1 MKYDYDVQNFLECFS
16 ASRLQIGGRSL
27 SLLFSIGDYLVYEKG
42 KILYKG
48 KSIETAW
55 QFFTGT
61 DEQLKVEEK
70 KESTSTPMT
79 AKEAIFELRS
89 TPTYKLEPKTWEAAS
104 DEEERIRLL
113 IEKFSFPE
121 NKDKDIR
128 YSSITVNRMLKL
140 AIREA
145 ISPSSKLF

>member
-1 MKYDYDVQNFLECFS
+1 MHKTEP
-16 ASRLQIGGRSL
+16 RLKPQGATEPRLTADQESDPRYL
-27 SLLFSIGDYLVYEKG
+27 TNLF
-42 KILYKG
+42 
-48 KSIETAW
+48 
-55 QFFTGT
+55 
-61 DEQLKVEEK
+61 EEK